1 MRKLEQTG
9 KFKEFWSNCW
19 IRWTVLSKMWMSRW
33 LCQLTDMILW
43 ILPCWDLEDLI
54 EKSNSHSQTGDK
66 RDLSSKLSHPRWI
79 FPKMLIL
86 SYMWVDPIK
95 LVLLISPV
103 FAKKQEWRPFERID
117 TWSPSKISTK
127 PIRQWS
133 RELRRTSTSTNEVM
147 KNKILKKI

>member
-1 MRKLEQTG
+1 MHKLEQTE
-9 KFKEFWSNCW
+9 KFKGYWLNCW

-33 LCQLTDMILW
+33 LCQLIDMTLW
-43 ILPCWDLEDLI
+43 ILLCWDLEDWI
-54 EKSNSHSQTGDK
+54 EKSNSHSQIGGK
-66 RDLSSKLSHPRWI
+66 KDLSSKLSPPRWT

-95 LVLLISPV
+95 LVLLILQV

-117 TWSPSKISTK
+117 TWSPNKILTK
-127 PIRQWS
+127 HTRQWS
-133 RELRRTSTSTNEVM
+133 RELRKTLTSTNEVM